1 MPSRPPAE
9 TLPTPGRVPLWPP
22 RYLSSCGLFPAS
34 LPLSTSHSP
43 SFQGQASTKSPVASR
58 PDLLTCQS
66 SPPPPAPVSTS
77 PSESP
82 WLRTRDPMAKPRG
95 AQGALGGPCSSLAC
109 ITRFPSQT
117 PSSCHRLRPLLGAHP
132 LFTRACAAG
141 VLRGVPAPVP
151 LLDSLPG
158 VSESPLSGILSPQAV
173 VRFQAT
179 QQEVSKR
186 SSPCIR
192 RRAPAPAP
200 PPQPHPRSSGVR
212 LPGALVPGA
221 RKAGAQRPT

>member
-43 SFQGQASTKSPVASR
+43 SFQGQASTKGPVASR

-66 SPPPPAPVSTS
+66 SPSPAPVSTS
-77 PSESP
+77 PSEPP
-82 WLRTRDPMAKPRG
+82 WLRTRDPTVKPSG
-95 AQGALGGPCSSLAC
+95 HSAALAVASPASHASRARCHLPATASGPSSAL
-109 ITRFPSQT
+109 T
-117 PSSCHRLRPLLGAHP
+117 PSS
-132 LFTRACAAG
+132 
-141 VLRGVPAPVP
+141 PAPV
-151 LLDSLPG
+151 LLVSSGGSPPPSLCLIAFPG
-158 VSESPLSGILSPQAV
+158 FQNVTSPVSGILSPRAV
-173 VRFQAT
+173 VRYQAT

-186 SSPCIR
+186 SSRCIR

-212 LPGALVPGA
+212 LPGA